1 MILGIGTDIVSI
13 ARIEQGLARFGR
25 RYGER
30 LLHPQE
36 WPAFEQAHAPA
47 RLLAKRWAAKE
58 AVVKALGTGFREG
71 VAPRHL
77 CVTHDA
83 RGRPGI
89 DYHGPAEMLRQHY
102 GAMQT
107 HLSLSDERDYAIAF
121 VVITA

>member
-13 ARIEQGLARFGR
+13 VRIEQGLARFGR

-71 VAPRHL
+71 MGPHHL
-77 CVTHDA
+77 CVVHDA
-83 RGRPGI
+83 LGKPSMS
-89 DYHGPAEMLRQHY
+89 YYGPAEVMRQKQ
-102 GAMQT
+102 GAHHT
-107 HLSLSDERDYAIAF
+107 FLSVSDERDYAVAF
-121 VVITA
+121 VVITG